1 MHRLSWRALTRAP
14 LLMMILMSPISP
26 ISPAAP
32 AWAQLL
38 PLGPPE
44 FVSVS
49 SGAFAVRDR
58 EEGEETYEAGWE
70 VRFPARRLRHLR
82 GSFPEVIPVL
92 GAMAG
97 SRSVLYLYGG
107 FRLDLPLGGRWMV
120 SPGWATGVYY
130 RGYGMDLG
138 NALEFRSHL
147 ELAYLLNRDARVGLC
162 VYHLSNA
169 GISDRNPGSESVV
182 LTYSSRLR

>member
-1 MHRLSWRALTRAP
+1 MHRLSWRALGRAL
-14 LLMMILMSPISP
+14 LLMMILMSPMSLVT
-26 ISPAAP
+26 PAG
-32 AWAQLL
+32 AQLL
-38 PLGPPE
+38 PLGPPA

-49 SGAFAVRDR
+49 SGAFAIRDR

-70 VRFPARRLRHLR
+70 VRFPARRLRYLR

-107 FRLDLPLGGRWMV
+107 FRLDLPLGSRWLV
-120 SPGWATGVYY
+120 SPGWATGLYY

-138 NALEFRSHL
+138 NALEFRSHI
-147 ELAYLLNRDARVGLC
+147 ELAYLLNKDARVGLC
-162 VYHLSNA
+162 LYHLSNA